1 MKSQKD
7 QQFYATSIQGFKNI
21 QNQQNS
27 VKNLMN
33 PVLEKGV
40 SSTSQLVLGG
50 NKPTYSHNSI
60 PVPKVL
66 EKR

>member
-1 MKSQKD
+1 MNSQKD
-7 QQFYATSIQGFKNI
+7 EQFYATSIQGFKNI

-40 SSTSQLVLGG
+40 SSTSQLFLGG
-50 NKPTYSHNSI
+50 KKSTYSHNST